1 MGMTK
6 KVCFFKIE
14 TCMGAS
20 VLNEAVELEMSSV
33 LALGTGIR

>member
-1 MGMTK
+1 MTK
-6 KVCFFKIE
+6 KVFLNIE